1 VSVELLE
8 QAAAAL
14 GPLCEEAVFLGGACL
29 ALWITDPGAPA
40 PRPTKDVDVVVEVA
54 SRLGYERFSERMRTQ
69 GFSEDTSSPVIC
81 RWRHAGSGLL
91 LDAMPTNPAILSLE
105 NHWQAAAVPH
115 AAGRGLPSGAA
126 IRAATPPYLLATKLE
141 AFADRG
147 RDDPIASRDFEDI
160 ITLVDGRAEIV
171 DEVYAAPDDVRAYL
185 ADQFTELQS
194 IPDFLTMVASMLR
207 PDRASQAR
215 VETVVLPRLREIA
228 SSA

>member
-1 VSVELLE
+1 MSIGLLE
-8 QAAAAL
+8 QAADAV
-14 GPLCEEAVFLGGACL
+14 GPLCEEVIFLGGACI

-54 SRLGYERFSERMRTQ
+54 SRLGYERFSERMRAQ
-69 GFSEDTSSPVIC
+69 GFAEDSSSPVIC
-81 RWRHAGSGLL
+81 RWRHLRSGLS
-91 LDAMPTNPAILSLE
+91 LDAMPTNPAILALD

-115 AAGRGLPSGAA
+115 AVERGLPSGAV

-160 ITLVDGRAEIV
+160 ITLMDGRAEILE
-171 DEVYAAPDDVRAYL
+171 EVRAAPEDVRAYL
-185 ADQFTELQS
+185 ADQLTELQK

-215 VETVVLPRLREIA
+215 VETVVLPRLHEIA